1 MAVKLQKR
9 ALIVVDQSDRNLRLV
24 ASLKRKDRC
33 AIAARID
40 PTAELKMLS
49 AQVLSRLLTD
59 DGFEVEVVAGARA
72 ALRRLTK
79 QWPPSALI
87 IDIARPGPRPAA
99 LARYV
104 RSLYPW
110 LPIVFVTSEE
120 RMFGESGFEE
130 PYAVLEKPI
139 DYSALAE
146 ILDEFLES
154 QRYCIAALDSSPEA
168 ATQP

>member
-1 MAVKLQKR
+1 MARNLQKI
-9 ALIVVDQSDRNLRLV
+9 ALIAVDQSERNLRLV

-49 AQVLSRLLTD
+49 AQVLSRLLKD
-59 DGFEVEVVAGARA
+59 DGFAVEVVVGART
-72 ALRRLTK
+72 ALRRLMRRR
-79 QWPPSALI
+79 PPSALI
-87 IDIARPGPRPAA
+87 VDVARPGPQPIA
-99 LARYV
+99 LARYA

-110 LPIVFVTSEE
+110 LPIIFITSEE
-120 RMFGESGFEE
+120 RMFAGGSFEP

-139 DYSALAE
+139 DYPALPD
-146 ILDEFLES
+146 ILEVFFES
-154 QRYCIAALDSSPEA
+154 QRHGISSLDSSPEA